1 MSVERVG
8 MIERGVLQ
16 VNEEIEI
23 VGTKEKSFKTTVTV
37 PRQAQA
43 WTADAGR
50 YSDGR
55 VPTP

>member
-23 VGTKEKSFKTTVTV
+23 VGTKEKSFKTVTV

-43 WTADAGR
+43 RTADAGR